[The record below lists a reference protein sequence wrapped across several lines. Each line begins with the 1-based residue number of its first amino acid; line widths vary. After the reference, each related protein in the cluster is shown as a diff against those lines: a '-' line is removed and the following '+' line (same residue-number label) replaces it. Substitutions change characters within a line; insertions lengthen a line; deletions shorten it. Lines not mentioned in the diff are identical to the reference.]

1 MHTKFLKYYHF
12 INKYDLNHLENLDNN
27 IHVIYR
33 NYNHIIDISEILK
46 IKSICRRKG
55 NKFYI
60 SNNFKLCIKLN
71 LDGVYIPSFNKDTN
85 FNCFSIKK
93 NFKIIGSAHNRYE
106 INFKLRQN
114 VKEIFISSIFKRNSN
129 YLGIYN
135 FLSLK
140 KFNTAK
146 TIALG
151 GINSTNLKKV
161 CSTGAFGISG
171 IEYIKKKAP

>member
-1 MHTKFLKYYHF
+1 M
-12 INKYDLNHLENLDNN
+12 
-27 IHVIYR
+27 
-33 NYNHIIDISEILK
+33 
-46 IKSICRRKG
+46 
-55 NKFYI
+55 
-60 SNNFKLCIKLN
+60 
-71 LDGVYIPSFNKDTN
+71 
-85 FNCFSIKK
+85 
-93 NFKIIGSAHNRYE
+93 
-106 INFKLRQN
+106 RQN